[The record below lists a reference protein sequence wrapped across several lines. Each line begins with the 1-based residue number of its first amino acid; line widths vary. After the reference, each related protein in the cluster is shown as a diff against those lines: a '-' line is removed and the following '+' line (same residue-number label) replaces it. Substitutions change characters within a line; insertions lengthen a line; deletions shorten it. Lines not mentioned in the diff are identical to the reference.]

1 MRLNRVVAIVPLMV
15 AEVRPTPRR
24 RDCIILV
31 EVDNRRRLAELSGHE
46 QIKSLREEIGLVRM
60 LIEKH
65 LNAAQGN
72 LELLTSCGSSNQL
85 IVTLTKLVK
94 ECHALEQSCGELLS
108 KQTVY
113 RLAQTM
119 CEIVMEELQGD

>member
-1 MRLNRVVAIVPLMV
+1 MAAR
-15 AEVRPTPRR
+15 VRPTPRR

-46 QIKSLREEIGLVRM
+46 QIKSLREEIGSGSAVDR
-60 LIEKH
+60 KT
-65 LNAAQGN
+65 LNAAKGD
-72 LELLTSCGSSNQL
+72 LELLASCGSINQL

-108 KQTVY
+108 KQTGLPSRSDDV
-113 RLAQTM
+113 RDRDGGTSR
-119 CEIVMEELQGD
+119 D